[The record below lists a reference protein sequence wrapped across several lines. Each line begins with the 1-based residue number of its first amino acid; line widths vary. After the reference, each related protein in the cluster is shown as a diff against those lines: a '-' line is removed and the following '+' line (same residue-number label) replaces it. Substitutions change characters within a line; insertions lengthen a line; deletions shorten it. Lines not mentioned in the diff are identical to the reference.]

1 MQKPLYIVDRGQYRC
16 MFSNNKIKI
25 VASLLSS
32 FILLVGIIVIMSS
45 NIANDL
51 LKERIENQF
60 LSESFGRGEAI
71 RSLLEIYSNQ
81 INHLAYRLSADK
93 DIRNILL
100 ANEQEPDN
108 GPSHSGYN
116 GSSVILGQKI
126 EEFGATFD
134 NSTYIRNIKIMDKN
148 GNVLMSSNP
157 SETGNEIVH
166 VGNTEPDSN
175 STTSYRTVNMEINKV
190 RDENRQ

>member
-1 MQKPLYIVDRGQYRC
+1 

-25 VASLLSS
+25 IASLLSA

-81 INHLAYRLSADK
+81 INHLAYRLSTDV
-93 DIRNILL
+93 DVGHILL

-108 GPSHSGYN
+108 GPSYNGYN
-116 GSSVILGQKI
+116 DSSIILGQKFK
-126 EEFGATFD
+126 EFGATFD
-134 NSTYIRNIKIMDKN
+134 NSTYIRNIKIMDRN
-148 GNVLMSSNP
+148 GDVLLSSNP
-157 SETGNEIVH
+157 SETGHKIVH
-166 VGNTEPDSN
+166 VGNMEPDSN
-175 STTSYRTVNMEINKV
+175 STTNYRTINMEINKV
-190 RDENRQ
+190 RDENRQVIEFTMPFKVQ

>member
-1 MQKPLYIVDRGQYRC
+1 

-25 VASLLSS
+25 VASLLSA

-81 INHLAYRLSADK
+81 INHLAYLLSADE
-93 DIRNILL
+93 DIGNILL
-100 ANEQEPDN
+100 ANEQEPGN
-108 GPSHSGYN
+108 GSSHSGYN
-116 GSSVILGQKI
+116 DSSIILRQKI

-134 NSTYIRNIKIMDKN
+134 N
-148 GNVLMSSNP
+148 
-157 SETGNEIVH
+157 
-166 VGNTEPDSN
+166 
-175 STTSYRTVNMEINKV
+175 
-190 RDENRQ
+190 